1 MTHAGAK
8 APPFGTGMN
17 LLNFSGKPRL
27 PLVRQSEAAECGLAC
42 LAMIAGF
49 HGHRTTLS
57 HLRRRF
63 PVSMRGLD
71 LGQIIA
77 MAGDMGLAARPL
89 RAEIDEL
96 PAIRLPAML
105 HWDLNHFVVLRQVRR
120 TWQGLRFVIHD
131 PARGVIVLDR
141 AAISNHWTG
150 VALELTR
157 TADFEP
163 ADHKIRLRLSRLGLN
178 LMGFRSALV
187 QALALS
193 LLLQIFAFLA
203 PFYLQLA
210 IDKAVPAFDTSFLA
224 ALALGFAGLAAI
236 GLVTRAVRELIL
248 LKISSAM
255 GFSMVADLFRHM
267 LRLPLGFFERRH
279 TGDILS
285 RFEST
290 EPINRLIS
298 HGLVASMI
306 DALMALLTLGLMYF
320 YSPLLA
326 TLAVT
331 ALVIFAALR
340 IASFHHLRRIN
351 TDAIAAKAEE
361 SSTMI
366 ETIRGMATIKLFGRE
381 QDRLRLWQNRRADAI
396 NAELRFAR
404 IAVWFEVVREGLTRF
419 ENILFVFLA
428 VSMVIAGQFT
438 IGMIFAFQAYKT
450 QFLDAGLRFV
460 DMVFELRMLDSHVD
474 RIADIAL
481 EPPEPA
487 RGPSG
492 RTGKPKPRG
501 GITLEGVRF
510 AYGRDDPEIL
520 RGVDLAVA
528 PGDSIAITGPSGGGK
543 STLAKLLLGFYAPT
557 AGRILIDGEPLL
569 QLGVDNL
576 RRQIGA
582 VRQDDVLYAGSIAE
596 NIAFFDPHMDVDFMM
611 RCAAIACVHADI
623 AALPMGYDSLVG
635 DMGSSLSGGQKQ
647 RIFLARALYKR
658 PCILLLDEGTANL
671 DAACEAAVNA
681 NLARLAMTRIVIAHR
696 PETIRSARRVLRL
709 EDGVLIEVSHPRP
722 SPRPLEGGKR
732 LVPCDKAAPECVA

>member
-150 VALELTR
+150 VALELTKA
-157 TADFEP
+157 TDFEP

-193 LLLQIFAFLA
+193 LLLQIFTFLA

-419 ENILFVFLA
+419 ENILFVFFA

-460 DMVFELRMLDSHVD
+460 DMVFELRMLDSQVD

-487 RGPSG
+487 RGRSG

-510 AYGRDDPEIL
+510 AYGGDDPEIL

-709 EDGVLIEVSHPRP
+709 EDGVLIEVFHPRP